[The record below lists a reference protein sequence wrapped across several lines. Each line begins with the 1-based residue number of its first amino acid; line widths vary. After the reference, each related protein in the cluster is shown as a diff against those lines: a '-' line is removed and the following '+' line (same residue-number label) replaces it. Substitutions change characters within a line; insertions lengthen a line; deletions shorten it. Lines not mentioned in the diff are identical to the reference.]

1 MTEPRFRRVETTA
14 DAGLLV
20 WGDSSPDLFENAAC
34 GLSRV
39 IAGARRVKPLFPKS
53 IQALGVDTPG
63 LLVSWL
69 SEWLC
74 LFDTEGFLGAA
85 FQIDTLGG
93 GQVQGTGWGETCDPG
108 RRRLLTEVKGIT
120 YHRLEI
126 RRLGKRLRARLVLD
140 L

>member
-1 MTEPRFRRVETTA
+1 MTEPRFRLIETTA

-20 WGDSSPDLFENAAC
+20 WGDRSPELFENAAC
-34 GLSRV
+34 GLFRV
-39 IAGARRVKPLFPKS
+39 IVGRRRVKPLLRKTVH
-53 IQALGVDTPG
+53 ARGVDTPG

-85 FQIDTLGG
+85 FQVDDIGG
-93 GQVQGTGWGETCDPG
+93 GQVGGTGWGETYEPG
-108 RRRLLTEVKGIT
+108 RHRLLTEVKGIT

>member
-1 MTEPRFRRVETTA
+1 MTEPRFRLVETTA

-20 WGDSSPDLFENAAC
+20 WGDTSPELFENAAC
-34 GLSRV
+34 GLYRV
-39 IAGARRVKPLFPKS
+39 IVGRRIVKPMLRKS
-53 IQALGVDTPG
+53 VHVRGVDTPG

-85 FQIDTLGG
+85 FQVDDIGG
-93 GQVQGTGWGETCDPG
+93 GRVRGTGWGETYEPG
-108 RRRLLTEVKGIT
+108 RHRLLAEVKGIT

-126 RRLGKRLRARLVLD
+126 CRPDKRLRARLVLD